1 MATTH
6 EQRLRMACN
15 AALNQN
21 AILGSNFRMAMM
33 QGMGADDKRKCA
45 WQEYGWKE
53 NLCFDDFFN
62 LYERQGIAHGVVD
75 LLNEK
80 CFETNPWV
88 IEGDEFDEKRPETDW
103 EKSVRLFAKKS
114 KLWKAFKTADAYRL
128 VGRYSGIILQIAD
141 GGRWDSPVTGQRP
154 VIKKLVP
161 AWEGQLKPD
170 GVVTDENSADYGEP
184 AFWQYREGDVVQ
196 AGSDEIISPR
206 TLKIHPDRIILIGD
220 WRAGSSFLKAGYN
233 AFVNLEKIEGGSGE
247 SFLKNAGRQMHVD
260 YDKEVNLG
268 QIAKDYGLKDV
279 SELKQLFD
287 DEAKNLNSGGD
298 RLMITQGARATPLV
312 STVPDPEPHYNIS
325 IQTISASTRMPAKV
339 IVGMQTGERASVED
353 LKQFNKR
360 GQGRR
365 VADLSDDSDQ
375 IVEHL
380 IRIKVI
386 EPAPGTEFTTM
397 WDDLT
402 EASQG
407 EKLDNALKMTTINK
421 DNAGNGDKP
430 VFASSELREAAGYD
444 NDAESDK
451 AREDDAPLPDAV
463 PDPSVDPVVVPPA
476 APAAVA

>member
-1 MATTH
+1 MANDPK
-6 EQRLRMACN
+6 RLRLALN

-53 NLCFDDFFN
+53 SLCFDDFFN

-88 IEGDEFDEKRPETDW
+88 IEGDEFDEKRPETEW

-114 KLWKAFKTADAYRL
+114 KLWKAFKTADTYRL

-141 GGRWDSPVTGQRP
+141 GGNWETPVKGQRP
-154 VIKKLVP
+154 VIKKLIP

-196 AGSDEIISPR
+196 AGSDEVVSPR
-206 TLKIHPDRIILIGD
+206 TLKIHPDRIIIIGD

-260 YDKEVNLG
+260 YDKEVDLT
-268 QIAKDYGLKDV
+268 QIARQYGLKDV

-386 EPAPGTEFTTM
+386 EPAPGSEFTTM

-402 EASQG
+402 ESTQA
-407 EKLDNALKMTTINK
+407 EKLAFADQMATINQK
-421 DNAGNGDKP
+421 NAGTGEPP
-430 VFASSELREAAGYD
+430 VYLSTEMREVSGFD
-444 NDAESDK
+444 NDNDTQSQ
-451 AREDDAPLPDAV
+451 RDDLGEQIDEGI
-463 PDPSVDPVVVPPA
+463 DPVTVPPV